1 MCAAAD
7 NAPASPA
14 PPLTPRPLVGLT
26 VAFVLGTVAGYRLEA
41 NPTVLLAAAV
51 AWATLAAVCVFRV
64 GGRRGPSADRRVP
77 SGALASLCT
86 VLSVFVAAWLACT
99 LDARRWDAP
108 PPDALPTDTVRFT
121 AVALG
126 DAEVVRTRTNGWAIA
141 RLIMRA
147 DPPPHDED
155 APAVPPD
162 VGAVQVSI
170 YARPGD
176 RLPVYGEKWRIAGR
190 LSARHGPGGSH
201 ALLPFSR
208 SPVFLF
214 TARSRMRFVSAGHG
228 SRWAAACYA
237 ARRNAAR
244 SLSLGIEDRPQVVGL
259 LRALMLGHQQMLEER
274 LRQAFVASGT
284 LHIFAV
290 SGLHVAL
297 VAVMLVFLLAALRC
311 PRSRWALVLGPLLIG
326 YTFITGARA
335 SAVRACLMAMLYW
348 SAPLAGRR
356 PDGFT
361 ALAAAAL
368 LILALDPSQ
377 VHDVGFIL
385 SFVAVLGL
393 MTLYPLLMAPWHR
406 RFGPDPLQLAP
417 DPWDRAAGR
426 RLGSELASL
435 LAMSAAAWLAST
447 PLMALYFGRFTPIA
461 LLANVPVIPLSFLV
475 MVAGTLTMVLGA
487 CADFFAV
494 VFNHANLPLV
504 WLMTE
509 SMTWLSCVPGA
520 NFDVPPPPGWA
531 VCLWYAALGLWCYIA
546 RLKAERFSAR
556 ETPA

>member
-1 MCAAAD
+1 MEVATDTAPEAR
-7 NAPASPA
+7 PAS
-14 PPLTPRPLVGLT
+14 LTPRPLVGLT
-26 VAFVLGTVAGYRLEA
+26 VAFIAGTVAGFRLEA
-41 NPTVLLAAAV
+41 NPTALLAAAL
-51 AWATLAAVCVFRV
+51 AFGALAAVRVFRAGRG
-64 GGRRGPSADRRVP
+64 GGRRAP

-86 VLSVFVAAWLACT
+86 VLSVLVAGWLAST
-99 LDARRWDAP
+99 LDARRWAAP
-108 PPDALPTDTVRFT
+108 PAASPASDLAAETVRLT

-126 DAEVVRTRTNGWAIA
+126 DAEIVRTRTNGWVIA
-141 RLIMRA
+141 RLTMRVEPPERDDDLSPLTA
-147 DPPPHDED
+147 DLH
-155 APAVPPD
+155 AA
-162 VGAVQVSI
+162 QVSI
-170 YARPGD
+170 YSRPGD
-176 RLPVYGEKWRIAGR
+176 RLPLYGERWRVTGR
-190 LSARHGPGGSH
+190 LSARPGPSGSH
-201 ALLPFSR
+201 ALLPFAR

-214 TARSRMRFVSAGHG
+214 TARSRMRFVSARHG

-259 LRALMLGHQQMLEER
+259 LRALLLGHRQMLEER
-274 LRQAFVASGT
+274 LREAFVATGT

-335 SAVRACLMAMLYW
+335 SAVRACLMALLYW

-377 VHDVGFIL
+377 VHDAGFIL

-393 MTLYPLLMAPWHR
+393 MTLYPPLMAPWRR

-417 DPWDRAAGR
+417 DPWERVASR
-426 RLGSELASL
+426 RVGHELASL
-435 LAMSAAAWLAST
+435 LAMSVAAWLAST
-447 PLMALYFGRFTPIA
+447 PLMALYFGRFTPVA

-475 MVAGTLTMVLGA
+475 MVAGTLSMVLGA
-487 CADFFAV
+487 CADTFAV
-494 VFNHANLPLV
+494 IFNHANLPLV

-509 SMTWLSCVPGA
+509 SMTWLGRVPGA
-520 NFDVPPPPGWA
+520 NFDVPPPPAWA
-531 VCLWYAALGLWCYIA
+531 LCLWYAALGLWCYSL
-546 RLKAERFSAR
+546 RLKAEAVSAR
-556 ETPA
+556 ENPT